1 LRLRHSPLKFRI
13 GEMPSSPSPG
23 PGDYH
28 PVREPDAKTFE
39 VIATSGFAVLIVVA
53 SAAWH
58 LSVDVQ
64 WGDGFAWRIVQIG
77 FVAAVLV
84 PVHELSHAVCYP
96 NSPGEDVVIGF
107 SRRLG
112 MFYAGFNGEISRTR
126 STVVYLFPFLVLS
139 ILPFLVALSF
149 DFDSEWLALFS
160 IINAG
165 FSGAD
170 LYSVALVISQV
181 PRGASVRNSGWN
193 TYWRFQPAELSVR
206 STEE

>member
-64 WGDGFAWRIVQIG
+64 WGDGFAWRILQIG

-170 LYSVALVISQV
+170 LYSAALVISQV
-181 PRGASVRNSGWN
+181 PKQWLE
-193 TYWRFQPAELSVR
+193 YLLEI
-206 STEE
+206 STR

>member
-1 LRLRHSPLKFRI
+1 
-13 GEMPSSPSPG
+13 MPSSPSPS

-39 VIATSGFAVLIVVA
+39 VIGTGAFSVLIVVA

-58 LSVDVQ
+58 LSVDVR
-64 WGDGFAWRIVQIG
+64 WSDGIAWRIVQIG
-77 FVAAVLV
+77 FVAAVLL

-149 DFDSEWLALFS
+149 DLDSEWLALCS

-170 LYSVALVISQV
+170 LYSAALIISQV
-181 PRGASVRNSGWN
+181 PRGASVRNNGWN
-193 TYWRFQPAELSVR
+193 TYWRFQPADVSVR
-206 STEE
+206 STEK

>member
-170 LYSVALVISQV
+170 LYSAALVISQV